1 MEYLIDR
8 SSYRRQPNIEK
19 KRYES
24 PQFVY
29 KILKRIIIQSVA
41 CVLLFIIAY
50 TIKVLKIQQ
59 LNDWITYEVNR
70 DIPIEEAYDFA
81 RNQAIKIFS
90 QISNNKDI
98 ISDNA
103 KIIDEQVVVDDI
115 TNDNILSI
123 STDIPNEIT
132 YEEAV
137 EGINQMSEDAKIIK
151 ANYNFIYPITGTITS
166 RLGVRESDNPIVTS
180 YHSGIDIAANT
191 GTKIKAALS
200 GKVITATTGEAY
212 GKYLMIQTDD
222 VVIVYAH
229 CSKLNVKEG
238 QNVKQGD
245 IIGEVGSTG
254 WATGP
259 HLHFEI
265 RYQGRLVNP
274 DDILDFG
281 E

>member
-8 SSYRRQPNIEK
+8 SNYRRQSSAEK
-19 KRYES
+19 EKHES
-24 PQFVY
+24 PQFAY
-29 KILKRIIIQSVA
+29 KITKKIIIQTVT
-41 CVLLFIIAY
+41 CILLFIVAY
-50 TIKVLKIQQ
+50 TIKIFNIQS
-59 LNDWITYEVNR
+59 LNDWLIYEVNR
-70 DIPIEEAYDFA
+70 DIPIEDVYNYAKSE
-81 RNQAIKIFS
+81 I
-90 QISNNKDI
+90 
-98 ISDNA
+98 A
-103 KIIDEQVVVDDI
+103 KIYSKISSDDSI
-115 TNDNILSI
+115 KNEEKTNSQMTINDTTNENILSI
-123 STDIPNEIT
+123 STDIPYEIT
-132 YEEAV
+132 YDEAV

-151 ANYNFIYPITGTITS
+151 ENYKFTYPISGTITS
-166 RLGVRESDNPIVTS
+166 RLGVRNSDNPIVTS
-180 YHSGIDIAANT
+180 YHSGIDIAANE
-191 GTKIKAALS
+191 GTKIKSSLS

-212 GKYLMIQTDD
+212 GKYIMVQTDD
-222 VVIVYAH
+222 IVVVYAH